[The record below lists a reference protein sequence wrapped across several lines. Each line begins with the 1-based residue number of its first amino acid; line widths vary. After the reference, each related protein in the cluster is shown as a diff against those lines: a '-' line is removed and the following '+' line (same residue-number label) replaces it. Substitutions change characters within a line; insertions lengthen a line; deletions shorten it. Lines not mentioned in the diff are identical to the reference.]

1 MYQKTLL
8 LTTVTA
14 LHVAA
19 HKFGY
24 GKEDGPSKWR
34 GVCQTGK
41 RQSPVD
47 IRAFEIEVAPLDPLL
62 FLNYELTGHIHLA
75 NNGHTGALG
84 RTKEN
89 VAMRNV
95 KKIEKTAAAAAA
107 SAAAA
112 AAALP
117 YAHYTGALCRL
128 SVPKEGLSYC
138 ILELRDVIG
147 SGFETWGQERPHISG
162 GGLNGTYQL
171 SQFHFHWSQQNDT
184 GSEHTIASLHYPGE
198 LHLVHI
204 KKDPSPEEVNTIAV
218 VAVFIRLDDH
228 VGSLHSLKPY
238 IQNIRMPKTEL
249 VVPGFSVNSLLPEHR
264 ENFYRYEGSLTTP
277 GCDEAVVWTLMADPI
292 MATPSQIRAFREVQF
307 ASGNPGHNWRPT
319 QPLNGRKILFRPTI
333 TLRRTSGVFC

>member
-75 NNGHTGALG
+75 NNGHT
-84 RTKEN
+84 
-89 VAMRNV
+89 
-95 KKIEKTAAAAAA
+95 
-107 SAAAA
+107 
-112 AAALP
+112 
-117 YAHYTGALCRL
+117 
-128 SVPKEGLSYC
+128 
-138 ILELRDVIG
+138 VIG

-333 TLRRTSGVFC
+333 TLRRTSGGVLLKPVSKVLLIIWLYGIYHIFLIF